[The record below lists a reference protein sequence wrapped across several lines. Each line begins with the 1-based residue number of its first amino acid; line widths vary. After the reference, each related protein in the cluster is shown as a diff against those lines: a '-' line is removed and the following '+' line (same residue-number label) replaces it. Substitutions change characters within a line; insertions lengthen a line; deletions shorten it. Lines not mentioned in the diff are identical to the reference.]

1 MANKLNYLE
10 KYGLDSF
17 FTQQLI
23 DENINI
29 HNVARI
35 VAVHKKYCLSINYQ
49 GRTIKAIVKGELL
62 HHRALSNAD
71 LPQVGDFI
79 VLQQHESNKQDDSFF
94 IKTILQRKTVFKRK
108 LVGKKQDMQILAV
121 NVDYVFI
128 TMSLDSQFNMKRL
141 ERFLVATFDSKII
154 PIIILTKNDLTEDA
168 TSFIKEIKT
177 RFPKVTIITTSIF
190 QKESFEPIK
199 EFLTNNK
206 TGVLV
211 GVSGSGKST
220 ITNILL
226 EHEVQKVGAVSQEKD
241 KGKHTTTHREIF
253 LLNSGGCIIDSPGI
267 KEFGLL
273 LDNDYNLNE
282 TFADIIATAKLCKFR
297 NCTHQNE
304 LGCAVQAKIKAGEI
318 TQEHF
323 NNYIY
328 LLQEQ
333 QTETYSLK
341 RSPKSKKIKHT

>member
-1 MANKLNYLE
+1 M
-10 KYGLDSF
+10 
-17 FTQQLI
+17 
-23 DENINI
+23 
-29 HNVARI
+29 
-35 VAVHKKYCLSINYQ
+35 
-49 GRTIKAIVKGELL
+49 
-62 HHRALSNAD
+62 
-71 LPQVGDFI
+71 
-79 VLQQHESNKQDDSFF
+79 
-94 IKTILQRKTVFKRK
+94 
-108 LVGKKQDMQILAV
+108 
-121 NVDYVFI
+121 
-128 TMSLDSQFNMKRL
+128 
-141 ERFLVATFDSKII
+141 
-154 PIIILTKNDLTEDA
+154 
-168 TSFIKEIKT
+168 
-177 RFPKVTIITTSIF
+177 
-190 QKESFEPIK
+190 
-199 EFLTNNK
+199 
-206 TGVLV
+206 
-211 GVSGSGKST
+211 
-220 ITNILL
+220 
-226 EHEVQKVGAVSQEKD
+226 QKVGAVSQEKD